1 MSKQG
6 TELTCFVIARG
17 GALETSAAQ
26 LTEILQGKAQA
37 ASDMSFARWEFG
49 AGAGTRAI
57 GFRLPELIELPW
69 EAQDDDDPARQIW
82 VLSDVGA
89 ARKEVR
95 SLLDDGD
102 ELTERIAEI
111 TEDDETDRGRL
122 RQLVERLAGVLD
134 AAKKGDL
141 VLFGLAC

>member
-17 GALETSAAQ
+17 GALEAAAAQ
-26 LTEILQGKAQA
+26 LTEILTGKRQA
-37 ASDMSFARWEFG
+37 ASDMSFASWEFG

-69 EAQDDDDPARQIW
+69 EAQEDDDPSRQIW
-82 VLSDVGA
+82 VLEDVGG

-95 SLLDDGD
+95 SLLDDSE
-102 ELTERIAEI
+102 ELTERIAEL

-141 VLFGLAC
+141 VMFGLAC